1 MKQSIN
7 KYAFIDAFNE
17 IRPYSFSYEGLKAL
31 YEYLTEFEDESGG
44 ELELDVIAFCCDF
57 SEYETVDEFLADYG
71 HSYTTFYFWYLENVE
86 EISVENWDRN
96 IDDIYIEY
104 WDEYYEELIGEIRD
118 KTACIP
124 VDENAFIIQCY

>member
-17 IRPYSFSYEGLKAL
+17 IRPDNFSYEGLKAL

-44 ELELDVIAFCCDF
+44 ELELDVIAFCCEF
-57 SEYETVDEFLADYG
+57 TEYA
-71 HSYTTFYFWYLENVE
+71 
-86 EISVENWDRN
+86 N
-96 IDDIYIEY
+96 IDEY
-104 WDEYYEELIGEIRD
+104 LREYRSDLLQDYDDPEEYKEAIMDEIRD